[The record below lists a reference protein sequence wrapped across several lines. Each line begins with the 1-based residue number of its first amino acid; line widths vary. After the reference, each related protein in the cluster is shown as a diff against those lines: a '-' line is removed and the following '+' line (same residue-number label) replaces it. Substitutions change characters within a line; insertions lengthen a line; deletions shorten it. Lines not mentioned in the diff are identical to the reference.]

1 MFRMSDHA
9 GSSGSPTTVT
19 RALSALRR
27 WPYTFGA
34 VVSLLIG
41 IWAVVT
47 AWLVDIPLLD
57 PEGFL
62 GPAYVRLPL
71 MAAAFFAAD
80 IIPRAIRYN
89 APGNYFQRCAAVLRE
104 QWTLARAG
112 NVAAGLL
119 VFYITYVAYRNL
131 KSVLPAVRQNLDF
144 IDDEVGGALLYDH
157 FLLNLDYFIFFG
169 NHPFDLLHTALG
181 TQPWMVHFLSFIY
194 VAYLPLIPV
203 SLAAML
209 VWNRDTSLGAW
220 YATTLSLNWVLG
232 TVSYYLVPS
241 LGPAYFYRGYFAE
254 LPDSGVTDLQNALFR
269 NRVHFLESPETLEH
283 VQGIAG
289 FASLH
294 TSVVFA
300 ACLFFHRIGA
310 HWTIRYFLWFF
321 FITTITATSYF
332 GWHYVSD
339 VAAGM
344 FIGWLSV
351 ALGAWAS
358 GNKGLHVLRRRRRE
372 RARDDGETVTAESD

>member
-1 MFRMSDHA
+1 MPERTEGSD
-9 GSSGSPTTVT
+9 SPT
-19 RALSALRR
+19 RFSAGVAFLRR

-34 VVSLLIG
+34 LVSIAIG

-80 IIPRAIRYN
+80 ILPRAIRYD
-89 APGNYFQRCAAVLRE
+89 APGHYFKRCTAVVRE

-112 NVAAGLL
+112 NVTAGLL
-119 VFYITYVAYRNL
+119 VFYVTYVAYRNL
-131 KSVLPAVRQNLDF
+131 KSVLPAVRQNLDY
-144 IDDEVGGALLYDH
+144 IDDEVQGALLYDH
-157 FLLNLDYFIFFG
+157 FLLRLDYFIFFG
-169 NHPFDLLHTALG
+169 NHPFDLLHSLLS
-181 TQPWMVHFLSFIY
+181 TQPWMAHFLSFIY
-194 VAYLPLIPV
+194 VAYLPLIPI

-220 YATTLSLNWVLG
+220 YATALSLNWVFG
-232 TVSYYLVPS
+232 TISYYMVPS
-241 LGPAYFYRGYFAE
+241 LGPAYYQPSFFSE
-254 LPDSGVTDLQNALFR
+254 LPVSGVTELQASLFR
-269 NRVHFLESPETLEH
+269 NRVHFLESPESMEH

-310 HWTIRYFLWFF
+310 HWMLRYFLWFF

-358 GNKGLHVLRRRRRE
+358 GNKGVHVLRQRRQEKAPPETERDLAEERE
-372 RARDDGETVTAESD
+372 

>member
-1 MFRMSDHA
+1 MIRMSDQP
-9 GSSGSPTTVT
+9 GSSDSPSKVATAV
-19 RALSALRR
+19 SALRR
-27 WPYTFGA
+27 WPYTFG
-34 VVSLLIG
+34 VLVSVAIG
-41 IWAVVT
+41 LWAIIT
-47 AWLVDIPLLD
+47 SWLVGIPLLD

-62 GPAYVRLPL
+62 GPAYIRLPL
-71 MAAAFFAAD
+71 IAAAFFAAD
-80 IIPRAIRYN
+80 IVPRAIRYK
-89 APGNYFQRCAAVLRE
+89 APGNYFQRCRAVLRD
-104 QWTLARAG
+104 QWTFGRFG
-112 NVAAGLL
+112 NIATGLL

-131 KSVLPAVRQNLDF
+131 KSVLPAVRQNTELDP
-144 IDDEVGGALLYDH
+144 EVSGALLYDR
-157 FLLNLDYFIFFG
+157 FLLNLDYWIFFG
-169 NHPFDLLHTALG
+169 NHPFDLLHSLLT
-181 TQPWMVHFLSFIY
+181 TEPWMVHFLSFIY

-203 SLAAML
+203 SLGAML
-209 VWNRDTSLGAW
+209 VWSRDTSLGCW

-232 TVSYYLVPS
+232 TISYYMVPS
-241 LGPAYFYRGYFAE
+241 LGPAYLHPPYFSH
-254 LPDSGVTDLQNALFR
+254 LPDSGVTQLQTALFR
-269 NRVHFLESPETLEH
+269 NRSHFLESPSTLEH

-310 HWTIRYFLWFF
+310 HWSIRYFLWFF
-321 FITTITATSYF
+321 FITTIISTSYF

-358 GNKGLHVLRRRRRE
+358 GNKGVSVLKRRRQQ
-372 RARDDGETVTAESD
+372 RAKARAGALDDDLD